1 MNRQLLD
8 ILGAKN
14 DFIVVG
20 EDLVILYA
28 FVDYMDHNSLWLL
41 SYTKTEDPIFI
52 FTNDAQR
59 YRFTLSEIK
68 QYYKNMKSGIA
79 MDWDT
84 IAFEYISK

>member
-8 ILGAKN
+8 ILATKD
-14 DFIVVG
+14 DFIIVG
-20 EDLVILYA
+20 DDLLTLYA
-28 FVDYMDHNSLWLL
+28 FVEYMDHNSLWLL
-41 SYTKTEDPIFI
+41 SYTKTDDPIFV

-59 YRFTLSEIK
+59 YTFTLSTIK

-84 IAFEYISK
+84 IPFEYISK

>member
-8 ILGAKN
+8 ILSSKD

-20 EDLVILYA
+20 DDLVILYA

-41 SYTKTEDPIFI
+41 SYTKADDPIFI

-59 YRFTLSEIK
+59 YTFALSMIK
-68 QYYKNMKSGIA
+68 EYYKKMKSGVA

-84 IAFEYISK
+84 IEFEYISK